1 MSVAFLAVGAALA
14 QEKKAAPP
22 PPKPTDDGPN
32 LEVTMKFIQ
41 DKVNSVGLMKYV
53 EYIHDNKTGADW
65 TNSSIFEITKFVG
78 DSSSCSISFHD
89 SEKNLAIPG
98 SPAQND
104 YVFHLKD
111 VRDIVVT
118 PLLESMNS
126 GFASQFWTF
135 TKDDPPVFLV
145 YLIAPPRTGNWNWS
159 DGAWHSGDKVF
170 RPLSSRGSTLRFS
183 DEQLANRVAKAL
195 QHAVELCG
203 GGSEPEPF

>member
-1 MSVAFLAVGAALA
+1 MTTGFAVLAASAMFA
-14 QEKKAAPP
+14 QGNNSTVSPQPA
-22 PPKPTDDGPN
+22 DNGPS

-65 TNSSIFEITKFVG
+65 TNSSTFEITKFVG
-78 DSSSCSISFHD
+78 DSSACSISFHD

-98 SPAQND
+98 NPAQND

-126 GFASQFWTF
+126 GFASTSWTF
-135 TKDDPPVFLV
+135 TNDDPPVFLV
-145 YLIAPPRTGNWNWS
+145 YLIAPPPTGNRNWS
-159 DGAWHSGDKVF
+159 DGCMA
-170 RPLSSRGSTLRFS
+170 
-183 DEQLANRVAKAL
+183 
-195 QHAVELCG
+195 
-203 GGSEPEPF
+203 

>member
-1 MSVAFLAVGAALA
+1 MKRCLITMSVAFLAVGAALA

-126 GFASQFWTF
+126 GFASSFG
-135 TKDDPPVFLV
+135 L
-145 YLIAPPRTGNWNWS
+145 
-159 DGAWHSGDKVF
+159 
-170 RPLSSRGSTLRFS
+170 LRRMILRSFS
-183 DEQLANRVAKAL
+183 
-195 QHAVELCG
+195 CT
-203 GGSEPEPF
+203 